1 MNYLLLGKESFLS
14 HLEMYKPSYLYISI
28 QIKPFNNVSDKAT
41 LWASFR
47 ASDGQIVIF
56 RSESVS
62 VVDPKKDVAPLQG
75 IEAELREFIASR
87 QLGCTIKEGLLLY
100 RLSDL

>member
-1 MNYLLLGKESFLS
+1 MNYLLLSKESFLD
-14 HLEMYKPSYLYISI
+14 HLKMYKPTVLYLSI
-28 QIKPFNNVSDKAT
+28 QLKPFNPQLDKAT

-47 ASDGQIVIF
+47 ASDGQIVLY

-62 VVDPKKDVAPLQG
+62 VVDPNRDVAPLRAL
-75 IEAELREFIASR
+75 EAELRQFVTSEE
-87 QLGCTIKEGLLLY
+87 LGCTVKEGVLLY